1 MRRQSHIS
9 LTIKINKMME
19 LVYLGIFCLCYSI
32 SVAIIIIASIY
43 LGDALGEMSNKRKNK
58 KKVPKNI
65 Y

>member
-1 MRRQSHIS
+1 
-9 LTIKINKMME
+9 ME